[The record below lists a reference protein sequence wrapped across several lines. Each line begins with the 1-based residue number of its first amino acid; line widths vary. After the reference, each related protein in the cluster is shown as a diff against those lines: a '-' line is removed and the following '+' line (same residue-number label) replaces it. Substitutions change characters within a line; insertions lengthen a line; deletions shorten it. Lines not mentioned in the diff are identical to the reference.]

1 MFIVQPYEQM
11 KNDFTTKLR
20 EVVLRRHGVDAVEQL
35 PTPRCQQVQFLEIV
49 IGQLNIYVPEG
60 SEPADVV
67 KAKILTGVMF
77 VLRDEILKD
86 YKYTNATNSTLFTV
100 LEEVMNL
107 TDENPMDQ
115 LTRRRLMEV
124 AERFLVHA
132 VYIEGKLGKELRAE
146 NVFTKVQGFNVQDG
160 YSRLLDFY
168 SRLLQ
173 IKFDAS
179 TNYLRG
185 SIEKL
190 VSQTKK
196 LEEEKSS
203 FLGHLMFWRSATSE
217 AAAAPAGDAEVQKK
231 GAADPTKAGANTTTT
246 LYVSNASSV

>member
-1 MFIVQPYEQM
+1 MFIVQPYEKM

-20 EVVLRRHGVDAVEQL
+20 EVVLRRHGVEAVEQL

-60 SEPADVV
+60 SEPAEVV

-77 VLRDEILKD
+77 VLCDEISKD
-86 YKYTNATNSTLFTV
+86 YKYTDPTNSTLFTV
-100 LEEVMNL
+100 LKEVMNL
-107 TDENPMDQ
+107 TDENAMDQ
-115 LTRRRLMEV
+115 LTSRRLMEV

-132 VYIEGKLGKELRAE
+132 LYIEGKLGKELRVE

-168 SRLLQ
+168 ARLLQ

-179 TNYLRG
+179 TSYWRDG
-185 SIEKL
+185 IEKL

-196 LEEEKSS
+196 LEDEKSS

-217 AAAAPAGDAEVQKK
+217 AAAPAADAEVQKK
-231 GAADPTKAGANTTTT
+231 AAADPTKAGANTTTS
-246 LYVSNASSV
+246 LHVSSTSSV